1 MAGLLS
7 LATKFG
13 DTSVENLRRLGFLQ
27 PGTEASERNVKSAI
41 TKYNKSLENPAVRRR
56 EVLRRDGQDK
66 FTDADLG
73 NRKIITP
80 EDMLGNTLVPVFG
93 DRTVTGR
100 TIESIQ
106 GIDLPTPQNSDG
118 GVNFIRRYQDTP
130 LAYASMLDQASKKQG
145 NFDFAA
151 ERTDNPN
158 VLGVYTASAD
168 PANNF
173 TNPTAGSLF
182 QMTQSL
188 QLPKKAK
195 KQFDDDMRKKDPNWV
210 GLDSPDAYDQLMG
223 LGKYPM
229 EGAGARRIKFT
240 ETMDSAKYRDL
251 GFPVRPDV
259 MNTIIEPDLVN
270 VNRGD
275 SGYGVFKADVGANV
289 VPMEGHGAYN
299 TGILGQY
306 EGGLEVS
313 RPASVMFPD
322 AFKWM
327 QAQGRGES
335 GQLGSLMMDPKL
347 FQIAD
352 DKWINRVNHYDKT
365 GEILPSRPE
374 AGVMA
379 AMVAADSQG
388 SGDPMDYLRDEAV
401 ARHNA
406 VVDQK
411 MQTLGMDPQPQQG
424 YEYGDLLPYRRN
436 IETGEREMA
445 MPSFARDAIR
455 GLLDLSSTPKTKVYN
470 PQSIFDVMM

>member
-118 GVNFIRRYQDTP
+118 GVNFIRRYQNTP
-130 LAYASMLDQASKKQG
+130 LAYASMLDQAAKKQG

-210 GLDSPDAYDQLMG
+210 GLDSMTNLW
-223 LGKYPM
+223 
-229 EGAGARRIKFT
+229 
-240 ETMDSAKYRDL
+240 
-251 GFPVRPDV
+251 V
-259 MNTIIEPDLVN
+259 LVN
-270 VNRGD
+270 TLWRER
-275 SGYGVFKADVGANV
+275 A
-289 VPMEGHGAYN
+289 
-299 TGILGQY
+299 
-306 EGGLEVS
+306 LE
-313 RPASVMFPD
+313 
-322 AFKWM
+322 
-327 QAQGRGES
+327 E
-335 GQLGSLMMDPKL
+335 
-347 FQIAD
+347 
-352 DKWINRVNHYDKT
+352 
-365 GEILPSRPE
+365 
-374 AGVMA
+374 
-379 AMVAADSQG
+379 
-388 SGDPMDYLRDEAV
+388 
-401 ARHNA
+401 
-406 VVDQK
+406 
-411 MQTLGMDPQPQQG
+411 
-424 YEYGDLLPYRRN
+424 
-436 IETGEREMA
+436 
-445 MPSFARDAIR
+445 
-455 GLLDLSSTPKTKVYN
+455 
-470 PQSIFDVMM
+470 